1 VTVLTAQL
9 ERLRRTKA
17 GRAWARY
24 SAVRGN
30 VLAGG
35 VAYFAFFSLFPA
47 LAIAFT
53 VTGYAVGD
61 RPDLQKDIA
70 DYVNRTFGGATII
83 GRTPNTGLVSMD
95 TLVAGDVLTLSAL
108 AGLLTLLL
116 TGLGWIGAL
125 RDGVSAVFGRPGAA
139 NPLTA
144 KLGDVAVLASIGTAA
159 LASMAASLTVSGAT
173 DVTLDR
179 LGLHRS
185 ALVGAAVSV
194 LTSLIVLVIDTVLF
208 LVLFQLLP
216 GVRLPVDDLYPGALA
231 GGVALGLLKL
241 LGGLLLRFLTGNPFF
256 AAFVLVA
263 ALLVWMNL
271 AARAGLVAAAWAA
284 TTAEERGH
292 LPPLLVA
299 AAPTALTVAPPVE
312 EPAVPAYAVPDYSTR
327 TGDRTALA
335 AGAVFGL
342 TVAVGARVVGRA
354 GSSLRDTLRRPPADD

>member
-1 VTVLTAQL
+1 VTALTAQL

-35 VAYFAFFSLFPA
+35 IAYFAFFSLFPA

-108 AGLLTLLL
+108 VGLLTLLL

-144 KLGDVAVLASIGTAA
+144 KLGDLAVLASIGTAA
-159 LASMAASLTVSGAT
+159 LTSMAASLTVSGAT
-173 DVTLDR
+173 EATLDR
-179 LGLHRS
+179 LGLQRS
-185 ALVGAAVSV
+185 ALVGVAVSV

-216 GVRLPVDDLYPGALA
+216 GVRLPVDDLYSGALA
-231 GGVALGLLKL
+231 GGVAFGLLKL
-241 LGGLLLRFLTGNPFF
+241 LGGLLLHFLTGNPFF

-271 AARAGLVAAAWAA
+271 AARAGLVSAAWAA

-292 LPPLLVA
+292 LPPLPPLLVA
-299 AAPTALTVAPPVE
+299 AAPVPVVVAA
-312 EPAVPAYAVPDYSTR
+312 EPEVPSYAVPDFSTR

-335 AGAVFGL
+335 AGAVLGL
-342 TVAVGARVVGRA
+342 TVAFGARVIGRA
-354 GSSLRDTLRRPPADD
+354 TGSLRDTLRHDPADG